1 MGSFCTPSYSEL
13 PSSSDTYSA
22 DEVPSWVSSAGRSLF
37 EKSAEIAASDY
48 PIYSGDRIATYDTFN
63 PSVGDE
69 SSFISDGTNKLT
81 IQEQEG
87 LGLLGSMNETFQPY
101 LTKYEGIAGKLGQGY
116 DAATREEL
124 LGDPFSM
131 DAAQPILDDEG
142 NPTGEYAPTYMDIYQ
157 GAMDPAVREIEE
169 QTIRSQNEARSRAAR
184 GGGAFG
190 SRLGLVEAELGTG
203 GTEAAG
209 DLRAT
214 AGREAL
220 DFAASR
226 FDTERANRFSAEN
239 ALRSAY
245 ETDEAAMRGQMDA
258 YGSAGTLA
266 ADLQAQT
273 AQGLITSGEAT
284 RLLDQRALD
293 LAYADYLDQ
302 RDYPQEQLNF
312 ALGALAQT
320 PYSKASRG
328 YQTGTQMAADP
339 SVYGQTLSGLG
350 SLYSAYKLMNQKPG

>member
-37 EKSAEIAASDY
+37 EKAAEIAASDY
-48 PIYSGDRIATYDTFN
+48 PTYSGDRIATY
-63 PSVGDE
+63 GDDN
-69 SSFISDGTNKLT
+69 SKLT
-81 IQEQEG
+81 DQEREG
-87 LGLLGSMNETFQPY
+87 MEMLGTLDDTFQPY
-101 LTKYEGIAGKLGQGY
+101 LDKYEGVADTLGQGY

-124 LGDPFSM
+124 MGDPFSM
-131 DAAQPILDDEG
+131 DTAQPF
-142 NPTGEYAPTYMDIYQ
+142 MDIYQ
-157 GAMDPAVREIEE
+157 DAMNPAVREIEE
-169 QTIRSQNEARSRAAR
+169 QTIRAQNEARSRAAR

-190 SRLGLVEAELGTG
+190 ARLGIMEGTAAG
-203 GTEAAG
+203 EGAQAAG
-209 DLRAT
+209 DLRAR
-214 AGREAL
+214 AGREGL
-220 DFAASR
+220 DFAAGR

-239 ALRSAY
+239 ALRSAF
-245 ETDEAAMRGQMDA
+245 ETEEAARAGQMDA

-312 ALGALAQT
+312 ALGALSQT

-328 YQTGTQMAADP
+328 FQTGTQMAADP

-350 SLYSAYKLMNQKPG
+350 SLYSAYKLMNQK

>member
-1 MGSFCTPSYSEL
+1 MGSFCTPSYSSL

-37 EKSAEIAASDY
+37 EKAAEIAASDY
-48 PIYSGDRIATYDTFN
+48 PTYSGDRIATY
-63 PSVGDE
+63 GDDN
-69 SSFISDGTNKLT
+69 SKLT
-81 IQEQEG
+81 DQEREG
-87 LGLLGSMNETFQPY
+87 MEMLGTLDDTFQPY
-101 LTKYEGIAGKLGQGY
+101 LDKYEGVADTLGQGY

-131 DAAQPILDDEG
+131 DTAQPF
-142 NPTGEYAPTYMDIYQ
+142 MDIYQ
-157 GAMDPAVREIEE
+157 DAMNPAVREIEE
-169 QTIRSQNEARSRAAR
+169 QTIRAQNEARSRAAR

-190 SRLGLVEAELGTG
+190 SRLGIMEGTAAG
-203 GTEAAG
+203 EGAKAAG

-214 AGREAL
+214 AGREGL
-220 DFAASR
+220 DFAAGR

-239 ALRSAY
+239 ALRSAF
-245 ETDEAAMRGQMDA
+245 ETEEAARAGQMDA

-312 ALGALAQT
+312 ALGALSQT
-320 PYSKASRG
+320 PYSKASRSF
-328 YQTGTQMAADP
+328 QTGTQMSADP

-350 SLYSAYKLMNQKPG
+350 SLYSAYKLMNS

>member
-1 MGSFCTPSYSEL
+1 MGSFCTPTYSEL

-37 EKSAEIAASDY
+37 EKAAEIAASDY
-48 PIYSGDRIATYDTFN
+48 PTYSGDRIATY
-63 PSVGDE
+63 GDDN
-69 SSFISDGTNKLT
+69 SKLT
-81 IQEQEG
+81 DQEREG
-87 LGLLGSMNETFQPY
+87 MEMLGTLDDTFQPY
-101 LTKYEGIAGKLGQGY
+101 LDKYEGVADTLGQGY

-131 DAAQPILDDEG
+131 DTAQPF
-142 NPTGEYAPTYMDIYQ
+142 MDIYQ
-157 GAMDPAVREIEE
+157 DAMNPAVREIEE
-169 QTIRSQNEARSRAAR
+169 QTIRAQNEARSRAAR

-190 SRLGLVEAELGTG
+190 SRLGIMEGTAAG
-203 GTEAAG
+203 EGAKAAG

-214 AGREAL
+214 AGREGL
-220 DFAASR
+220 DFAAGR

-245 ETDEAAMRGQMDA
+245 ETEETARAGQMDA

-312 ALGALAQT
+312 ALGALSQT

-328 YQTGTQMAADP
+328 FQTGTQMAADP

-350 SLYSAYKLMNQKPG
+350 SLFSAYKLMNQKP

>member
-37 EKSAEIAASDY
+37 EKAAEIAASDY
-48 PIYSGDRIATYDTFN
+48 PTYSGDRIATY
-63 PSVGDE
+63 GDDN
-69 SSFISDGTNKLT
+69 SKLT
-81 IQEQEG
+81 NQEREG
-87 LGLLGSMNETFQPY
+87 MEMLGTLDDTFQPY
-101 LTKYEGIAGKLGQGY
+101 LDKYEGVADTLGQGY
-116 DAATREEL
+116 DAATRAEL
-124 LGDPFSM
+124 MGDPFSM
-131 DAAQPILDDEG
+131 DTAQPF
-142 NPTGEYAPTYMDIYQ
+142 MDIYQ
-157 GAMDPAVREIEE
+157 DAMNPAVREIEE
-169 QTIRSQNEARSRAAR
+169 QTIRAQNEARSRAAR

-190 SRLGLVEAELGTG
+190 SRLGIMEGTAAG
-203 GTEAAG
+203 EGAKAAG
-209 DLRAT
+209 DLRAR
-214 AGREAL
+214 AGREGL
-220 DFAASR
+220 DFAAGR

-239 ALRSAY
+239 ALRSAF
-245 ETDEAAMRGQMDA
+245 ETEEAARAGQMDA

-312 ALGALAQT
+312 ALGALSQT

-328 YQTGTQMAADP
+328 FQTGTQMAADP

-350 SLYSAYKLMNQKPG
+350 SLFSAYKLMNQKP

>member
-37 EKSAEIAASDY
+37 EKAAEIAASDY
-48 PIYSGDRIATYDTFN
+48 PTYSGDRIATY
-63 PSVGDE
+63 GDDN
-69 SSFISDGTNKLT
+69 SKLT
-81 IQEQEG
+81 DQEREG
-87 LGLLGSMNETFQPY
+87 MEMLGTLDDTFQPY
-101 LTKYEGIAGKLGQGY
+101 LDKYEGVADTLGQGY

-131 DAAQPILDDEG
+131 DTAQPF
-142 NPTGEYAPTYMDIYQ
+142 MDIYQ
-157 GAMDPAVREIEE
+157 DAMNPAVREIEE
-169 QTIRSQNEARSRAAR
+169 QTIRAQNEARSRAAR

-190 SRLGLVEAELGTG
+190 SRLGIMEGTAAG
-203 GTEAAG
+203 EGAKAAG
-209 DLRAT
+209 DLRAR
-214 AGREAL
+214 AGREGL
-220 DFAASR
+220 DFAAGR

-245 ETDEAAMRGQMDA
+245 ETEETARAGQMDA

-328 YQTGTQMAADP
+328 YQTGTQMSADP

-350 SLYSAYKLMNQKPG
+350 SLYSAYKLMNQK

>member
-22 DEVPSWVSSAGRSLF
+22 SEVPSWVSSAGRSLF
-37 EKSAEIAASDY
+37 EKAAEIAASDY
-48 PIYSGDRIATYDTFN
+48 PTYSGDRIATY
-63 PSVGDE
+63 GDDN
-69 SSFISDGTNKLT
+69 SKLT
-81 IQEQEG
+81 DQEREG
-87 LGLLGSMNETFQPY
+87 MGMLGSMDETFQPY
-101 LTKYEGIAGKLGQGY
+101 LDKYEGVADTLGQGY

-124 LGDPFSM
+124 MGDPFSM
-131 DAAQPILDDEG
+131 DTAQPF
-142 NPTGEYAPTYMDIYQ
+142 MDIYQ

-169 QTIRSQNEARSRAAR
+169 QTIRSQNDARSRAAR

-190 SRLGLVEAELGTG
+190 SRLGIMEGTAAG
-203 GTEAAG
+203 EGAQAAG
-209 DLRAT
+209 DLRAR
-214 AGREAL
+214 AGREGL
-220 DFAASR
+220 DFAAGR

-239 ALRSAY
+239 AIRTGY
-245 ETDEAAMRGQMDA
+245 ETDEASRRGQMDA
-258 YGSAGTLA
+258 FGSAGTLA

-302 RDYPQEQLNF
+302 REYPAEQLNF

-328 YQTGTQMAADP
+328 FQTGTQMAANP

-350 SLYSAYKLMNQKPG
+350 SLYSAYKLMNPTPTKVP

>member
-13 PSSSDTYSA
+13 PSASDTYSA
-22 DEVPSWVSSAGRSLF
+22 NEVPSWVSSAGRSLF
-37 EKSAEIAASDY
+37 EKAAEIAASDY
-48 PIYSGDRIATYDTFN
+48 PTYSGDRIATYGDDNSKLTDQEREGMEMLGTLDDTF
-63 PSVGDE
+63 
-69 SSFISDGTNKLT
+69 K
-81 IQEQEG
+81 
-87 LGLLGSMNETFQPY
+87 PY
-101 LTKYEGIAGKLGQGY
+101 LDDYTAVADTLGQGY

-124 LGDPFSM
+124 MGDPFSM
-131 DAAQPILDDEG
+131 DTAQPF
-142 NPTGEYAPTYMDIYQ
+142 MDIYQ
-157 GAMDPAVREIEE
+157 DAMNPAVREIEE
-169 QTIRSQNEARSRAAR
+169 QTIRAQNEARSRAAR

-190 SRLGLVEAELGTG
+190 SRLGIMEGTAAG
-203 GTEAAG
+203 EGAKAAG

-214 AGREAL
+214 AGREGL
-220 DFAASR
+220 DFAAGR

-245 ETDEAAMRGQMDA
+245 ETEEAAKAGQMDA
-258 YGSAGTLA
+258 YATAGTLA

-312 ALGALAQT
+312 ALGALSQT
-320 PYSKASRG
+320 PYSTVSRG
-328 YQTGTQMAADP
+328 YQTGTEMAADP

-350 SLYSAYKLMNQKPG
+350 SLYSAYKLYNS

>member
-48 PIYSGDRIATYDTFN
+48 PTYSGDRIATY
-63 PSVGDE
+63 GDDN
-69 SSFISDGTNKLT
+69 SKLT
-81 IQEQEG
+81 DQEREG
-87 LGLLGSMNETFQPY
+87 MGMLGSMDETFQPY
-101 LTKYEGIAGKLGQGY
+101 LDKYEGVADTLGQGY

-131 DAAQPILDDEG
+131 DTAQPF
-142 NPTGEYAPTYMDIYQ
+142 MDIYQ

-190 SRLGLVEAELGTG
+190 SRLGIMEGTAAG
-203 GTEAAG
+203 EGAQAAG
-209 DLRAT
+209 DLRAR
-214 AGREAL
+214 AGREGL
-220 DFAASR
+220 DFAAGR

-239 ALRSAY
+239 AMRTGY
-245 ETDEAAMRGQMDA
+245 ETDEASRRGQMDA

-302 RDYPQEQLNF
+302 REYPAEQLNF

-328 YQTGTQMAADP
+328 YQTGTQMSADP

-350 SLYSAYKLMNQKPG
+350 SLYSAYKLMNPTPTGTGN

>member
-48 PIYSGDRIATYDTFN
+48 PTYSGDRIATY
-63 PSVGDE
+63 GDDN
-69 SSFISDGTNKLT
+69 SKLT
-81 IQEQEG
+81 DQEREG
-87 LGLLGSMNETFQPY
+87 MGMLGSMDETFQPY
-101 LTKYEGIAGKLGQGY
+101 LDKYEGVADTLGQGY
-116 DAATREEL
+116 DAATRQEL

-131 DAAQPILDDEG
+131 DTAQPF
-142 NPTGEYAPTYMDIYQ
+142 MDIYQ

-169 QTIRSQNEARSRAAR
+169 QTIRSQNDARSRAAR

-190 SRLGLVEAELGTG
+190 SRLGIMEGTAAG
-203 GTEAAG
+203 EGAQAAG
-209 DLRAT
+209 DLRAR
-214 AGREAL
+214 AGREGL
-220 DFAASR
+220 DFAAGR

-239 ALRSAY
+239 AMRTGY
-245 ETDEAAMRGQMDA
+245 ETDEASRRGQMDA

-302 RDYPQEQLNF
+302 REYPAEQLNF

-328 YQTGTQMAADP
+328 YQTGTQMSADP
-339 SVYGQTLSGLG
+339 SVYGQTLSGIG
-350 SLYSAYKLMNQKPG
+350 SLYSAYKLMNPTN

>member
-13 PSSSDTYSA
+13 PSASDTYSA
-22 DEVPSWVSSAGRSLF
+22 NEVPSWVSSAGRSLF
-37 EKSAEIAASDY
+37 EKAAEIAASDY
-48 PIYSGDRIATYDTFN
+48 PTYSGDRIATYGDDNSKLTDQEREGMEMLGTLDDTF
-63 PSVGDE
+63 
-69 SSFISDGTNKLT
+69 K
-81 IQEQEG
+81 
-87 LGLLGSMNETFQPY
+87 PY
-101 LTKYEGIAGKLGQGY
+101 LDDYTAVADTLGQGY

-124 LGDPFSM
+124 MGDPFSM
-131 DAAQPILDDEG
+131 DTAQPF
-142 NPTGEYAPTYMDIYQ
+142 MDIYQ
-157 GAMDPAVREIEE
+157 DAMNPAVREIEE
-169 QTIRSQNEARSRAAR
+169 QTIRAQNEARSRAAR

-190 SRLGLVEAELGTG
+190 SRLGIMEGTAAG
-203 GTEAAG
+203 EGAKAAG

-214 AGREAL
+214 AGREGL
-220 DFAASR
+220 DFAAGR

-245 ETDEAAMRGQMDA
+245 ETEEAARAGQMDA
-258 YGSAGTLA
+258 YATAGTLA

-312 ALGALAQT
+312 ALGALSQT
-320 PYSKASRG
+320 PYSTVSRG
-328 YQTGTQMAADP
+328 YQTGTEMAADP

-350 SLYSAYKLMNQKPG
+350 SLYSAYKLYNS

>member
-48 PIYSGDRIATYDTFN
+48 PTYSGDRIATY
-63 PSVGDE
+63 GDDN
-69 SSFISDGTNKLT
+69 SKLT
-81 IQEQEG
+81 DQEREG
-87 LGLLGSMNETFQPY
+87 MGMLGSMDETFQPY
-101 LTKYEGIAGKLGQGY
+101 LDKYEGVADTLGQGY

-131 DAAQPILDDEG
+131 DTAQPF
-142 NPTGEYAPTYMDIYQ
+142 MDIYQ

-169 QTIRSQNEARSRAAR
+169 QTIRSQNDARSRAAR

-190 SRLGLVEAELGTG
+190 SRLGIMEGTAAG
-203 GTEAAG
+203 EGAQAAG
-209 DLRAT
+209 DLRAR
-214 AGREAL
+214 AGREGL
-220 DFAASR
+220 DFAAGR

-239 ALRSAY
+239 AMRTGY
-245 ETDEAAMRGQMDA
+245 ETDEASRRGQMDA
-258 YGSAGTLA
+258 FGSAGTLA

-302 RDYPQEQLNF
+302 REYPAEQLNF

-328 YQTGTQMAADP
+328 YQTGTQMSADP

-350 SLYSAYKLMNQKPG
+350 SLYSAYKLMNPTPTGTGN

>member
-48 PIYSGDRIATYDTFN
+48 PTYSGDRIATY
-63 PSVGDE
+63 GDDN
-69 SSFISDGTNKLT
+69 SKLT
-81 IQEQEG
+81 DQEREG
-87 LGLLGSMNETFQPY
+87 MGMLGSMDETFQPY
-101 LTKYEGIAGKLGQGY
+101 LDKYEGVADTLGQGY

-131 DAAQPILDDEG
+131 DTAQPFI
-142 NPTGEYAPTYMDIYQ
+142 DIYQ

-169 QTIRSQNEARSRAAR
+169 QTIRSQNDARSRAAR

-190 SRLGLVEAELGTG
+190 SRLGIMEGTAAG
-203 GTEAAG
+203 EGAQAAG
-209 DLRAT
+209 DLRAR
-214 AGREAL
+214 AGREGL
-220 DFAASR
+220 DFAAGR

-239 ALRSAY
+239 AMRTGY
-245 ETDEAAMRGQMDA
+245 ETDEASRRGQMDA
-258 YGSAGTLA
+258 FGSAGTLA

-302 RDYPQEQLNF
+302 REYPAEQLNF

-328 YQTGTQMAADP
+328 FQTGTQMAANP

-350 SLYSAYKLMNQKPG
+350 SLYSAYKLMNPTPTKPPGS

>member
-1 MGSFCTPSYSEL
+1 MGSFCTPTYSEL
-13 PSSSDTYSA
+13 PSSSDTYGA

-37 EKSAEIAASDY
+37 EKAAEIAASDY
-48 PIYSGDRIATYDTFN
+48 PTYSGDRIATY
-63 PSVGDE
+63 GDDN
-69 SSFISDGTNKLT
+69 SKLT
-81 IQEQEG
+81 DQEREG
-87 LGLLGSMNETFQPY
+87 MKMLGTLDDTFQPY
-101 LTKYEGIAGKLGQGY
+101 LDKYEGVADTLGQGY
-116 DAATREEL
+116 DAATRAEL
-124 LGDPFSM
+124 MGDPFSM
-131 DAAQPILDDEG
+131 ETAQPF
-142 NPTGEYAPTYMDIYQ
+142 MDIYQ
-157 GAMDPAVREIEE
+157 DAMNPAVREIEE
-169 QTIRSQNEARSRAAR
+169 QTIRAQNEARSRAAR

-190 SRLGLVEAELGTG
+190 SRLGIMEGTAAG
-203 GTEAAG
+203 EGAQAAG
-209 DLRAT
+209 DLRAR

-220 DFAASR
+220 DFAAGR

-239 ALRSAY
+239 ALRSAF
-245 ETDEAAMRGQMDA
+245 ETEEAARAGQMDA

-312 ALGALAQT
+312 ALGALSQT
-320 PYSKASRG
+320 PYSKASRSF
-328 YQTGTQMAADP
+328 QTGTQMAADP

-350 SLYSAYKLMNQKPG
+350 SLFSAYKLMNQKP

>member
-48 PIYSGDRIATYDTFN
+48 PTYSGDRIATY
-63 PSVGDE
+63 GDDN
-69 SSFISDGTNKLT
+69 SKLT
-81 IQEQEG
+81 DQEREG
-87 LGLLGSMNETFQPY
+87 MGLLGSMDETFQPY
-101 LTKYEGIAGKLGQGY
+101 LDKYEGVADTLGQGY

-131 DAAQPILDDEG
+131 DTAQPF
-142 NPTGEYAPTYMDIYQ
+142 MDIYQ

-190 SRLGLVEAELGTG
+190 SRLGIMEGTAAG
-203 GTEAAG
+203 EGAQAAG
-209 DLRAT
+209 DLRAR
-214 AGREAL
+214 AGREGL
-220 DFAASR
+220 DFAAGR

-239 ALRSAY
+239 AMRTGY
-245 ETDEAAMRGQMDA
+245 ETDEASRRGQMDA

-302 RDYPQEQLNF
+302 RDYPAEQLNF

-328 YQTGTQMAADP
+328 YQTGTQMAANP

-350 SLYSAYKLMNQKPG
+350 SLYSAYKLMNPTN

>member
-13 PSSSDTYSA
+13 PSASDTYSA
-22 DEVPSWVSSAGRSLF
+22 NEVPSWVSSAGRSLF
-37 EKSAEIAASDY
+37 EKAAEIAASDY
-48 PIYSGDRIATYDTFN
+48 PTYSGDRIATYGDDNSKLTDQEREGMEILGTLDDTF
-63 PSVGDE
+63 
-69 SSFISDGTNKLT
+69 K
-81 IQEQEG
+81 
-87 LGLLGSMNETFQPY
+87 PY
-101 LTKYEGIAGKLGQGY
+101 LDDYTAVADTLGQGY

-124 LGDPFSM
+124 MGDPFSM
-131 DAAQPILDDEG
+131 DTAQPF
-142 NPTGEYAPTYMDIYQ
+142 MDIYQ
-157 GAMDPAVREIEE
+157 DAMNPAVREIEE
-169 QTIRSQNEARSRAAR
+169 QTIRAQNEARSRAAR

-190 SRLGLVEAELGTG
+190 SRLGIMEGTAAG
-203 GTEAAG
+203 EGAQAAG
-209 DLRAT
+209 DLRAR
-214 AGREAL
+214 AGREGL
-220 DFAASR
+220 DFAAGR

-245 ETDEAAMRGQMDA
+245 ETEEAAKAGQMDA
-258 YGSAGTLA
+258 YATAGTLA

-312 ALGALAQT
+312 ALGALSQT
-320 PYSKASRG
+320 PYSTVSRG
-328 YQTGTQMAADP
+328 YQTGTQMSADP

-350 SLYSAYKLMNQKPG
+350 SLYSAYKLMNQKP

>member
-37 EKSAEIAASDY
+37 EKAAEIAASDY
-48 PIYSGDRIATYDTFN
+48 PTYSGDRIATY
-63 PSVGDE
+63 GDDN
-69 SSFISDGTNKLT
+69 SKLT
-81 IQEQEG
+81 DQEREG
-87 LGLLGSMNETFQPY
+87 MEMLGTLDDTFQPY
-101 LTKYEGIAGKLGQGY
+101 LDKYEGVADTLGQGY

-131 DAAQPILDDEG
+131 DTAQPF
-142 NPTGEYAPTYMDIYQ
+142 MDIYQ
-157 GAMDPAVREIEE
+157 DAMNPAVREIEE
-169 QTIRSQNEARSRAAR
+169 QTIRAQNEARSRAAR

-190 SRLGLVEAELGTG
+190 SRLGIMEGTAAG
-203 GTEAAG
+203 EGAKAAG

-214 AGREAL
+214 AGREGL
-220 DFAASR
+220 DFAAGR
-226 FDTERANRFSAEN
+226 FDTERAKRCSAEN
-239 ALRSAY
+239 ALRSAF
-245 ETDEAAMRGQMDA
+245 ETEDAARAGQMDA

-312 ALGALAQT
+312 ALGALSQT

-328 YQTGTQMAADP
+328 FQTGTQMSADP

-350 SLYSAYKLMNQKPG
+350 SLYSAYKLMNS

>member
-37 EKSAEIAASDY
+37 EKASEIAASDY
-48 PIYSGDRIATYDTFN
+48 PTYSGDRIATY
-63 PSVGDE
+63 GDDN
-69 SSFISDGTNKLT
+69 SKLT
-81 IQEQEG
+81 DQEREG
-87 LGLLGSMNETFQPY
+87 MGLLGSMNETFQPY
-101 LTKYEGIAGKLGQGY
+101 LDKYEGVADTLGQGY

-124 LGDPFSM
+124 MGDPFSM
-131 DAAQPILDDEG
+131 DTAQPF
-142 NPTGEYAPTYMDIYQ
+142 MDIYQ

-190 SRLGLVEAELGTG
+190 SRLGIMEGTAAG
-203 GTEAAG
+203 EGAQAAG
-209 DLRAT
+209 DLRAR
-214 AGREAL
+214 AGREGL
-220 DFAASR
+220 DFAAGR

-239 ALRSAY
+239 AMRTGY
-245 ETDEAAMRGQMDA
+245 ETDEASRRSQMDA

-302 RDYPQEQLNF
+302 REYPAEQLNF

-328 YQTGTQMAADP
+328 YQTGTQMSADP

-350 SLYSAYKLMNQKPG
+350 SLYSAYKLMNPTN

>member
-37 EKSAEIAASDY
+37 EKASEIAASDF
-48 PIYSGDRIATYDTFN
+48 PTYSGDRIATYGGVDAMGN
-63 PSVGDE
+63 VIQDS
-69 SSFISDGTNKLT
+69 KLT
-81 IQEQEG
+81 DQEREG
-87 LGLLGSMNETFQPY
+87 MEMLGTLDDTFQPY
-101 LTKYEGIAGKLGQGY
+101 LDKYEGVADTLGQGY

-131 DAAQPILDDEG
+131 DTAQPF
-142 NPTGEYAPTYMDIYQ
+142 MDIYQ
-157 GAMDPAVREIEE
+157 DAMNPAVREIEE
-169 QTIRSQNEARSRAAR
+169 QTIRAQNEARSRAAR

-190 SRLGLVEAELGTG
+190 SRLGIMEGTAAG
-203 GTEAAG
+203 EGAKAAG
-209 DLRAT
+209 DLRAR
-214 AGREAL
+214 AGREGL
-220 DFAASR
+220 DFAAGR

-239 ALRSAY
+239 ALRSAF
-245 ETDEAAMRGQMDA
+245 ETEEAARAGQMDA

-312 ALGALAQT
+312 ALGALSQT

-328 YQTGTQMAADP
+328 FQTGTQMAADP

-350 SLYSAYKLMNQKPG
+350 SLFSAYKLMNQD

>member
-13 PSSSDTYSA
+13 PSASDTYSA
-22 DEVPSWVSSAGRSLF
+22 NEVPSWVSSAGRSLF
-37 EKSAEIAASDY
+37 EKAAEIAASDY
-48 PIYSGDRIATYDTFN
+48 PTYSGDRIATYGDDNSKLTDQEREGMEMLGTLDDTF
-63 PSVGDE
+63 
-69 SSFISDGTNKLT
+69 K
-81 IQEQEG
+81 
-87 LGLLGSMNETFQPY
+87 PY
-101 LTKYEGIAGKLGQGY
+101 LDDYTAVADTLGQGY

-124 LGDPFSM
+124 MGDPFSM
-131 DAAQPILDDEG
+131 DTAQPF
-142 NPTGEYAPTYMDIYQ
+142 MDIYQ
-157 GAMDPAVREIEE
+157 DAMNPAVREIEE
-169 QTIRSQNEARSRAAR
+169 QTIRAQNEARSRAAR

-190 SRLGLVEAELGTG
+190 SRLGIMEGTAAG
-203 GTEAAG
+203 EGAKAAG

-214 AGREAL
+214 AGREGL
-220 DFAASR
+220 DFAAGR

-245 ETDEAAMRGQMDA
+245 ETEEAAKAGQMDA
-258 YGSAGTLA
+258 YATAGTLA

-312 ALGALAQT
+312 ALGALSQT
-320 PYSKASRG
+320 PYSTVSRG

-350 SLYSAYKLMNQKPG
+350 SLYSAYKLMNQ

>member
-1 MGSFCTPSYSEL
+1 
-13 PSSSDTYSA
+13 
-22 DEVPSWVSSAGRSLF
+22 LF

-48 PIYSGDRIATYDTFN
+48 PTYSGDRIATY
-63 PSVGDE
+63 GDDN
-69 SSFISDGTNKLT
+69 SKLT
-81 IQEQEG
+81 DQEREG
-87 LGLLGSMNETFQPY
+87 MGMLGSMDETFQPY
-101 LTKYEGIAGKLGQGY
+101 LDKYEGVADTLGQGY

-131 DAAQPILDDEG
+131 DTAQPFI
-142 NPTGEYAPTYMDIYQ
+142 DIYQ

-169 QTIRSQNEARSRAAR
+169 QTIRSQNDARSRAAR

-190 SRLGLVEAELGTG
+190 SRLGIMEGTAAG
-203 GTEAAG
+203 EGAQAAG
-209 DLRAT
+209 DLRAR
-214 AGREAL
+214 AGREGL
-220 DFAASR
+220 DFAAGR

-239 ALRSAY
+239 AMRTGY
-245 ETDEAAMRGQMDA
+245 ETDEASRRGQMDA
-258 YGSAGTLA
+258 FGSAGTLA

-302 RDYPQEQLNF
+302 REYPAEQLNF

-328 YQTGTQMAADP
+328 YQTGTQMSADP

-350 SLYSAYKLMNQKPG
+350 SLYSAYKLMNPTPTGTGK

>member
-37 EKSAEIAASDY
+37 EKASEIAASDY
-48 PIYSGDRIATYDTFN
+48 PTYSGDRIATY
-63 PSVGDE
+63 GDDN
-69 SSFISDGTNKLT
+69 SKLT
-81 IQEQEG
+81 DQEREG
-87 LGLLGSMNETFQPY
+87 MGMLGSMDETFQPY
-101 LTKYEGIAGKLGQGY
+101 LDKYEGVADTLGQGY

-131 DAAQPILDDEG
+131 DTAQPF
-142 NPTGEYAPTYMDIYQ
+142 MDIYQ

-190 SRLGLVEAELGTG
+190 SRLGIMEGTAAG
-203 GTEAAG
+203 EGAQAAG
-209 DLRAT
+209 DLRAR
-214 AGREAL
+214 AGREGL
-220 DFAASR
+220 DFAAGR

-239 ALRSAY
+239 AMRTGY
-245 ETDEAAMRGQMDA
+245 ETDEASRRGQMDA

-302 RDYPQEQLNF
+302 REYPAEQLNF

-328 YQTGTQMAADP
+328 YQTGTQMSADP

-350 SLYSAYKLMNQKPG
+350 SLYSAYKLMNPTN

>member
-48 PIYSGDRIATYDTFN
+48 PTYSGDRIATY
-63 PSVGDE
+63 GDDN
-69 SSFISDGTNKLT
+69 SKLT
-81 IQEQEG
+81 DQEREG
-87 LGLLGSMNETFQPY
+87 MGMLGSMDETFQPY
-101 LTKYEGIAGKLGQGY
+101 LDKYEGVADTLGQGY

-131 DAAQPILDDEG
+131 DTAQPF
-142 NPTGEYAPTYMDIYQ
+142 MDIYQ

-169 QTIRSQNEARSRAAR
+169 QTIRSQNDARSRAAR

-190 SRLGLVEAELGTG
+190 SRLGIMEGTAAG
-203 GTEAAG
+203 EGAQAAG
-209 DLRAT
+209 DLRAR
-214 AGREAL
+214 AGREGL
-220 DFAASR
+220 DFAAGR

-239 ALRSAY
+239 AMRTGY
-245 ETDEAAMRGQMDA
+245 ETDEASRRGQMDA

-302 RDYPQEQLNF
+302 REYPAEQLNF

-328 YQTGTQMAADP
+328 YQTGTQMSADP

-350 SLYSAYKLMNQKPG
+350 SLYSAYKLMNPTPTGTGK

>member
-37 EKSAEIAASDY
+37 EKAAEIAASDY
-48 PIYSGDRIATYDTFN
+48 PTYSGDRIATYGGVDAMGN
-63 PSVGDE
+63 VIQNS
-69 SSFISDGTNKLT
+69 KLT
-81 IQEQEG
+81 DQEREG
-87 LGLLGSMNETFQPY
+87 MEMLGTLDDTFQPY
-101 LTKYEGIAGKLGQGY
+101 LDKYEGVADTLDQGY

-131 DAAQPILDDEG
+131 DTAQPF
-142 NPTGEYAPTYMDIYQ
+142 MDIYQ
-157 GAMDPAVREIEE
+157 DAMNPAVREIEE
-169 QTIRSQNEARSRAAR
+169 QTIRAQNEARSRAAR

-190 SRLGLVEAELGTG
+190 SRLGIMEGTAAG
-203 GTEAAG
+203 EGAKAAG
-209 DLRAT
+209 DLRAR
-214 AGREAL
+214 AGREGL
-220 DFAASR
+220 DFAAGR

-239 ALRSAY
+239 ALRSAF
-245 ETDEAAMRGQMDA
+245 ETEEAARAGQMDA

-312 ALGALAQT
+312 ALGALSQT

-328 YQTGTQMAADP
+328 FQTGTQMAADP

-350 SLYSAYKLMNQKPG
+350 SLFSAYKLMNQKPG

>member
-37 EKSAEIAASDY
+37 EKAAEIAASDY
-48 PIYSGDRIATYDTFN
+48 PTYSGDRIATYGDDNSKLTDQEREGMEMLGTLDDTF
-63 PSVGDE
+63 
-69 SSFISDGTNKLT
+69 K
-81 IQEQEG
+81 
-87 LGLLGSMNETFQPY
+87 PY
-101 LTKYEGIAGKLGQGY
+101 LDDYTAVADTLGQGY

-124 LGDPFSM
+124 MGDPFSM
-131 DAAQPILDDEG
+131 DTAQPF
-142 NPTGEYAPTYMDIYQ
+142 MDIYQ
-157 GAMDPAVREIEE
+157 DAMNPAVREIEE
-169 QTIRSQNEARSRAAR
+169 QTIRAQNEARSRAAR

-190 SRLGLVEAELGTG
+190 SRLGIMEGTAAG
-203 GTEAAG
+203 EGAKAAG

-214 AGREAL
+214 AGREGL
-220 DFAASR
+220 DFAAGR

-245 ETDEAAMRGQMDA
+245 ETEEAARAGQMDA
-258 YGSAGTLA
+258 YATAGTLA

-312 ALGALAQT
+312 ALGALSQT

-328 YQTGTQMAADP
+328 FQTGTQMAADP

-350 SLYSAYKLMNQKPG
+350 SLFSAYKLMNQKPG

>member
-37 EKSAEIAASDY
+37 EKASEIAASDY
-48 PIYSGDRIATYDTFN
+48 PTYSGDRIATY
-63 PSVGDE
+63 GDDN
-69 SSFISDGTNKLT
+69 SKLT
-81 IQEQEG
+81 DQEREG
-87 LGLLGSMNETFQPY
+87 MGLLGSMDETFQPY
-101 LTKYEGIAGKLGQGY
+101 LDKYEGVADTLGQGY

-124 LGDPFSM
+124 MGDPFSM
-131 DAAQPILDDEG
+131 DTAQPF
-142 NPTGEYAPTYMDIYQ
+142 MDIYQ

-190 SRLGLVEAELGTG
+190 SRLGIMEGTAAG
-203 GTEAAG
+203 EGAQAAG
-209 DLRAT
+209 DLRAR
-214 AGREAL
+214 AGREGL
-220 DFAASR
+220 DFAAGR

-239 ALRSAY
+239 AMRTGY
-245 ETDEAAMRGQMDA
+245 ETDEASRRGQMDA

-302 RDYPQEQLNF
+302 REYPAEQLNF

-328 YQTGTQMAADP
+328 YQTGTQMSADP

-350 SLYSAYKLMNQKPG
+350 SLYSAYKLMNPTN

>member
-13 PSSSDTYSA
+13 PSASDTYSA
-22 DEVPSWVSSAGRSLF
+22 NEVPSWVSSAGRSLF
-37 EKSAEIAASDY
+37 EKAAEIAASDY
-48 PIYSGDRIATYDTFN
+48 PTYSGDRIATYD
-63 PSVGDE
+63 VLDE
-69 SSFISDGTNKLT
+69 DGNLTENTSKLT
-81 IQEQEG
+81 EQEREG
-87 LGLLGSMNETFQPY
+87 MNLLGTLDDTFKPY
-101 LTKYEGIAGKLGQGY
+101 LDDYTAVADTLGQGY

-124 LGDPFSM
+124 MGDPFSM
-131 DAAQPILDDEG
+131 DTAQPF
-142 NPTGEYAPTYMDIYQ
+142 MDIYQ
-157 GAMDPAVREIEE
+157 DAMNPAVREIEE
-169 QTIRSQNEARSRAAR
+169 QTIRAQNEARSRAAR

-190 SRLGLVEAELGTG
+190 SRLGIMEGTAAG
-203 GTEAAG
+203 EGAKAAG

-214 AGREAL
+214 AGREGL
-220 DFAASR
+220 DFAAGR

-245 ETDEAAMRGQMDA
+245 ETEEAAKAGQMDA
-258 YGSAGTLA
+258 YATAGTLA

-312 ALGALAQT
+312 ALGALSQT
-320 PYSKASRG
+320 PYSTVSRG
-328 YQTGTQMAADP
+328 YQTGTQMSADP

-350 SLYSAYKLMNQKPG
+350 SLYSAYKLMNQ

>member
-1 MGSFCTPSYSEL
+1 MGSFCTPSYSSL

-37 EKSAEIAASDY
+37 EKAAEIAASDY
-48 PIYSGDRIATYDTFN
+48 PTYSGDRIATY
-63 PSVGDE
+63 GDDN
-69 SSFISDGTNKLT
+69 SKLT
-81 IQEQEG
+81 DQEREG
-87 LGLLGSMNETFQPY
+87 MEMLGTLDDTFQPY
-101 LTKYEGIAGKLGQGY
+101 LDKYEGVADTLGQGY

-131 DAAQPILDDEG
+131 DTAQPF
-142 NPTGEYAPTYMDIYQ
+142 MDIYQ
-157 GAMDPAVREIEE
+157 DAMNPAVREIEE
-169 QTIRSQNEARSRAAR
+169 QTIRAQNEARSRAAR

-190 SRLGLVEAELGTG
+190 SRLGIMEGTAAG
-203 GTEAAG
+203 EGAKAAG

-214 AGREAL
+214 AGREGL
-220 DFAASR
+220 DFAAGR

-245 ETDEAAMRGQMDA
+245 ETEETARAGQMDA

-312 ALGALAQT
+312 ALGALSQT
-320 PYSKASRG
+320 PYSTVSRG
-328 YQTGTQMAADP
+328 YQTGTQMSADP

-350 SLYSAYKLMNQKPG
+350 SLYSAYKLMNS

>member
-37 EKSAEIAASDY
+37 EKAAEIAASDY
-48 PIYSGDRIATYDTFN
+48 PTYSGDRIATYGDDNSKLTDQEREGMEMLGTLDDTF
-63 PSVGDE
+63 
-69 SSFISDGTNKLT
+69 K
-81 IQEQEG
+81 
-87 LGLLGSMNETFQPY
+87 PY
-101 LTKYEGIAGKLGQGY
+101 LDKYEGVADTLGQGY

-124 LGDPFSM
+124 MGDPFSM
-131 DAAQPILDDEG
+131 DTAQPF
-142 NPTGEYAPTYMDIYQ
+142 MDIYQ
-157 GAMDPAVREIEE
+157 DAMNPAVREIEE
-169 QTIRSQNEARSRAAR
+169 QTIRAQNEARSRAAR

-190 SRLGLVEAELGTG
+190 ARLGIMEGTAAG
-203 GTEAAG
+203 EGAQAAG
-209 DLRAT
+209 DLRAR

-220 DFAASR
+220 DFAAGR

-239 ALRSAY
+239 ALRSAF
-245 ETDEAAMRGQMDA
+245 ETEEAARAGQMDA

-312 ALGALAQT
+312 ALGALSQT

-328 YQTGTQMAADP
+328 FQTGTQMAADP

-350 SLYSAYKLMNQKPG
+350 SLYSAYKLMNQ

>member
-48 PIYSGDRIATYDTFN
+48 PTYSGDRIATY
-63 PSVGDE
+63 GDDN
-69 SSFISDGTNKLT
+69 SKLT
-81 IQEQEG
+81 DQEREG
-87 LGLLGSMNETFQPY
+87 MGMLGSMDETFQPY
-101 LTKYEGIAGKLGQGY
+101 LDKYEGVADTLGQGY
-116 DAATREEL
+116 DAATRQEL
-124 LGDPFSM
+124 MGDPFSM
-131 DAAQPILDDEG
+131 DTAQPF
-142 NPTGEYAPTYMDIYQ
+142 MDIYQ

-169 QTIRSQNEARSRAAR
+169 QTIRSQNDARSRAAR

-190 SRLGLVEAELGTG
+190 SRLGIMEGTAAG
-203 GTEAAG
+203 EGAQAAG
-209 DLRAT
+209 DLRAR
-214 AGREAL
+214 AGREGL
-220 DFAASR
+220 DFAAGR

-239 ALRSAY
+239 ALRSAFQT
-245 ETDEAAMRGQMDA
+245 EEAARAGQMDA

-312 ALGALAQT
+312 ALGALSQT
-320 PYSKASRG
+320 PYSRASRSF
-328 YQTGTQMAADP
+328 QTGTQMAANP

-350 SLYSAYKLMNQKPG
+350 SLYSAYKLMNQ

>member
-48 PIYSGDRIATYDTFN
+48 PTYSGDRIATY
-63 PSVGDE
+63 GDDN
-69 SSFISDGTNKLT
+69 SKLT
-81 IQEQEG
+81 DQEREG
-87 LGLLGSMNETFQPY
+87 MGMLGSMDETFQPY
-101 LTKYEGIAGKLGQGY
+101 LDKYEGVADTLGQGY

-124 LGDPFSM
+124 MGDPFSM
-131 DAAQPILDDEG
+131 DTAQPF
-142 NPTGEYAPTYMDIYQ
+142 MDIYQ
-157 GAMDPAVREIEE
+157 DAMNPAVREIEE

-190 SRLGLVEAELGTG
+190 SRLGIMEGTAAG
-203 GTEAAG
+203 EGAQAAG
-209 DLRAT
+209 DLRAR
-214 AGREAL
+214 AGREGL
-220 DFAASR
+220 DFAAGR

-239 ALRSAY
+239 AMRTGY
-245 ETDEAAMRGQMDA
+245 ETDEASRRGQMDA
-258 YGSAGTLA
+258 FGSAGTLA

-302 RDYPQEQLNF
+302 REYPAEQLNF

-328 YQTGTQMAADP
+328 FQTGTQMAANP

-350 SLYSAYKLMNQKPG
+350 SLYSAYKLMNPTPTKPPGS

>member
-13 PSSSDTYSA
+13 PSASDTYSA
-22 DEVPSWVSSAGRSLF
+22 NEVPSWVSSAGRSLF
-37 EKSAEIAASDY
+37 EKAAEIAASDY
-48 PIYSGDRIATYDTFN
+48 PTYSGDRIATY
-63 PSVGDE
+63 GDDN
-69 SSFISDGTNKLT
+69 SKLT
-81 IQEQEG
+81 DQEREG
-87 LGLLGSMNETFQPY
+87 MEMLGTLDDTFQPY
-101 LTKYEGIAGKLGQGY
+101 LDKYEGVADTLGQGY

-124 LGDPFSM
+124 MGDPFSM
-131 DAAQPILDDEG
+131 DTAQPF
-142 NPTGEYAPTYMDIYQ
+142 MDIYQ
-157 GAMDPAVREIEE
+157 DAMNPAVREIEE
-169 QTIRSQNEARSRAAR
+169 QTIRAQNEARSRAAR

-190 SRLGLVEAELGTG
+190 SRLGIMEGTAAG
-203 GTEAAG
+203 EGAQAAG
-209 DLRAT
+209 DLRAR
-214 AGREAL
+214 AGREGL
-220 DFAASR
+220 DFAAGR

-245 ETDEAAMRGQMDA
+245 ETEEAAKAGQMDA
-258 YGSAGTLA
+258 YATAGTLA

-312 ALGALAQT
+312 ALGALSQT
-320 PYSKASRG
+320 PYSTVSRG
-328 YQTGTQMAADP
+328 YQTGTEMAADP

-350 SLYSAYKLMNQKPG
+350 SLYSAYKLYNS

>member
-1 MGSFCTPSYSEL
+1 MGSFCTPSYSSL

-37 EKSAEIAASDY
+37 EKAAEIAASDY
-48 PIYSGDRIATYDTFN
+48 PTYSGDRIATY
-63 PSVGDE
+63 GDDN
-69 SSFISDGTNKLT
+69 SKLT
-81 IQEQEG
+81 DQEREG
-87 LGLLGSMNETFQPY
+87 MKMLGTLDDTFQPY
-101 LTKYEGIAGKLGQGY
+101 LDKYEGVADTLGQGY

-124 LGDPFSM
+124 MGDPFSM
-131 DAAQPILDDEG
+131 DTAQPF
-142 NPTGEYAPTYMDIYQ
+142 MDIYQ
-157 GAMDPAVREIEE
+157 DAMNPAVREIEE
-169 QTIRSQNEARSRAAR
+169 QTIRAQNEARSRAAR

-190 SRLGLVEAELGTG
+190 SRLGIMEGTAAG
-203 GTEAAG
+203 EGAKAAG
-209 DLRAT
+209 DLRAR
-214 AGREAL
+214 AGREGL
-220 DFAASR
+220 DFAAGR

-239 ALRSAY
+239 ALRSAF
-245 ETDEAAMRGQMDA
+245 ETEEAARAGQMDA

-312 ALGALAQT
+312 ALGALSQT

-328 YQTGTQMAADP
+328 FQTGTQMAADP

-350 SLYSAYKLMNQKPG
+350 SLFSAYKLMNQE

>member
-37 EKSAEIAASDY
+37 EKAAEIAASDY
-48 PIYSGDRIATYDTFN
+48 PTYSGDRIATY
-63 PSVGDE
+63 GDDN
-69 SSFISDGTNKLT
+69 SKLT
-81 IQEQEG
+81 DQEREG
-87 LGLLGSMNETFQPY
+87 MEMLGTLDDTFQPY
-101 LTKYEGIAGKLGQGY
+101 LDKYEGVADTLGQGY

-131 DAAQPILDDEG
+131 DTAQPF
-142 NPTGEYAPTYMDIYQ
+142 MDIYQ
-157 GAMDPAVREIEE
+157 DAMNPAVREIEE
-169 QTIRSQNEARSRAAR
+169 QTIRAQNEARSRAAR

-190 SRLGLVEAELGTG
+190 SRLGIMEGTAAG
-203 GTEAAG
+203 EGAKAAG

-214 AGREAL
+214 AGREGL
-220 DFAASR
+220 DFAAGR

-239 ALRSAY
+239 ALRSAF
-245 ETDEAAMRGQMDA
+245 ETEEAARAGQMDA

-312 ALGALAQT
+312 ALGALSQT

-328 YQTGTQMAADP
+328 FQTGTQMSADP

-350 SLYSAYKLMNQKPG
+350 SLYSAYKLMNS

>member
-37 EKSAEIAASDY
+37 EKAAEIAASDY
-48 PIYSGDRIATYDTFN
+48 PTYSGDRIATYGDDNSKLTDQEREGMEMLGTLDDTF
-63 PSVGDE
+63 
-69 SSFISDGTNKLT
+69 K
-81 IQEQEG
+81 
-87 LGLLGSMNETFQPY
+87 PY
-101 LTKYEGIAGKLGQGY
+101 LDDYTAVADTLGQGY

-124 LGDPFSM
+124 MGDPFSM
-131 DAAQPILDDEG
+131 DTAQPF
-142 NPTGEYAPTYMDIYQ
+142 MDIYQ
-157 GAMDPAVREIEE
+157 DAMNPAVREIEE
-169 QTIRSQNEARSRAAR
+169 QTIRAQNEARSRAAR

-190 SRLGLVEAELGTG
+190 SRLGIMEGTAAG
-203 GTEAAG
+203 EGAKAAG

-214 AGREAL
+214 AGREGL
-220 DFAASR
+220 DFAAGR

-245 ETDEAAMRGQMDA
+245 ETEEAAKAGQMDA
-258 YGSAGTLA
+258 YATAGTLA

-312 ALGALAQT
+312 ALGALSQT
-320 PYSKASRG
+320 PYSTVSRG
-328 YQTGTQMAADP
+328 YQTGTQMADDP

-350 SLYSAYKLMNQKPG
+350 SLYSAYKLMNQ

>member
-13 PSSSDTYSA
+13 PSASDTYSA
-22 DEVPSWVSSAGRSLF
+22 NEVPSWVSSAGRSLF
-37 EKSAEIAASDY
+37 EKAAEIAASDY
-48 PIYSGDRIATYDTFN
+48 PTYSGDRIATYGDDNSKLTDQEREGMEMLGTLDDTF
-63 PSVGDE
+63 
-69 SSFISDGTNKLT
+69 K
-81 IQEQEG
+81 
-87 LGLLGSMNETFQPY
+87 PY
-101 LTKYEGIAGKLGQGY
+101 LDDYTAVADTLGQGY

-124 LGDPFSM
+124 MGDPFSM
-131 DAAQPILDDEG
+131 DTAQPF
-142 NPTGEYAPTYMDIYQ
+142 MDIYQ
-157 GAMDPAVREIEE
+157 DAMNPAVREIEE
-169 QTIRSQNEARSRAAR
+169 QTIRAQNEARSRAAR

-190 SRLGLVEAELGTG
+190 SRLGIMEGTAAG
-203 GTEAAG
+203 EGAQAAG
-209 DLRAT
+209 DLRAR
-214 AGREAL
+214 AGREGL
-220 DFAASR
+220 DFAAGR

-245 ETDEAAMRGQMDA
+245 ETEEAAKAGQMDA
-258 YGSAGTLA
+258 YATAGTLA

-312 ALGALAQT
+312 ALGALSQT
-320 PYSKASRG
+320 PYSTVSRG

-350 SLYSAYKLMNQKPG
+350 SLFSAYKLMNQKP

>member
-13 PSSSDTYSA
+13 PSASDTYSA
-22 DEVPSWVSSAGRSLF
+22 NEVPSWVSSAGRSLF
-37 EKSAEIAASDY
+37 EKAAEIAASDY
-48 PIYSGDRIATYDTFN
+48 PTYSGDRIATYGDDNSKLTDQEREGMEILGTLDDTF
-63 PSVGDE
+63 
-69 SSFISDGTNKLT
+69 K
-81 IQEQEG
+81 
-87 LGLLGSMNETFQPY
+87 PY
-101 LTKYEGIAGKLGQGY
+101 LDDYTAVADTLGQGY

-124 LGDPFSM
+124 MGDPFSM
-131 DAAQPILDDEG
+131 DTAQPF
-142 NPTGEYAPTYMDIYQ
+142 MDIYQ
-157 GAMDPAVREIEE
+157 DAMNPAVREIEE
-169 QTIRSQNEARSRAAR
+169 QTIRAQNEARSRAAR

-190 SRLGLVEAELGTG
+190 SRLGIMEGTAAG
-203 GTEAAG
+203 EGAQAAG
-209 DLRAT
+209 DLRAK
-214 AGREAL
+214 AGREGL
-220 DFAASR
+220 DFAAGR

-245 ETDEAAMRGQMDA
+245 ETEEAAKAGQMDA
-258 YGSAGTLA
+258 YATAGTLA

-312 ALGALAQT
+312 ALGALSQT
-320 PYSKASRG
+320 PYSTVSRG
-328 YQTGTQMAADP
+328 YQTGTQMSADP

-350 SLYSAYKLMNQKPG
+350 SLYSAYKLMNQKP